1 MPRRNG
7 FTLIELLIS
16 IAIGLA
22 LIALGT
28 NALLHVSRAFNR
40 NIAMLQACDLAAS
53 IHQRL
58 ARSLSAM
65 YHPAQVRLR
74 VDPGESPAVW
84 DDGNEVVELT
94 WMSAQGDV
102 DEPTMDVQPGHVSDL
117 VWNRLRWTGR
127 GSGKD
132 GGRLEYAVSSP
143 IRLSQSIASPAASTS
158 SGSVRTGPQARRD
171 RRRDMDDNDLRHL
184 PGMTAGVYAALQLP
198 GNGADLDRN
207 LRLMHLP
214 FNQVR
219 RLVIEWVDGDGYAV
233 RAGPDS
239 GVTIRNRLGAAQVP
253 IGQPWADGFNHVLDG
268 AWLDARPLA
277 AVGSARLA
285 SAQRPLL
292 MRISFGLVTANQL
305 EPADLAHEPSRTC
318 TFTIRTAPMLPE
330 FGP

>member
-1 MPRRNG
+1 MRHRGG

-28 NALLHVSRAFNR
+28 NAMLHVSRGFNR
-40 NIAMLQACDLAAS
+40 NTAMLQACDQAAS

-65 YHPAQVRLR
+65 HHPAQVRLR
-74 VDPGESPAVW
+74 VDPGESPALW

-102 DEPTMDVQPGHVSDL
+102 DEQTMDTEPGHVSDL

-143 IRLSQSIASPAASTS
+143 FTQSQAIASPASSFS

-184 PGMTAGVYAALQLP
+184 PGMTPAAYTALQLP
-198 GNGADLDRN
+198 GNGTDLDRN
-207 LRLMHLP
+207 LRLMHMP

-219 RLVIEWVDGDGYAV
+219 RLVVEWVDADGYTV
-233 RAGPDS
+233 RGSPDS
-239 GVTIRNRLGAAQVP
+239 GVTVRNRLGAIQAP
-253 IGQPWADGFNHVLDG
+253 LGQPWADDRNHVLDG
-268 AWLDARPLA
+268 AWQDARPLA
-277 AVGSARLA
+277 AAGSSRLA
-285 SAQRPLL
+285 SLQRPLL
-292 MRISFGLVTANQL
+292 MRISFDLVTANQL
-305 EPADLAHEPSRTC
+305 DPIDLSNEPHRPC

>member
-1 MPRRNG
+1 MRQRPG

-40 NIAMLQACDLAAS
+40 NAAMLQASDLAAA

-58 ARSLSAM
+58 TRSLTAM

-94 WMSAQGDV
+94 WMSAMGDV
-102 DEPTMDVQPGHVSDL
+102 DEPTMDTQPGHVSDV

-127 GSGKD
+127 GTGKD

-143 IRLSQSIASPAASTS
+143 FRGSLSITSPAATTS
-158 SGSVRTGPQARRD
+158 GGQVRTGPQARRD

-184 PGMTAGVYAALQLP
+184 PGMTATAYAALQLP

-207 LRLMHLP
+207 LRLMHMP
-214 FNQVR
+214 YTQVR
-219 RLVIEWVDGDGYAV
+219 RLIVEWVDGDGHTV
-233 RAGPDS
+233 RGGPDS
-239 GVTIRNRLGAAQVP
+239 GITIRDRLGAVQP
-253 IGQPWADGFNHVLDG
+253 PLGQPWADDRNHVLDG

-277 AVGSARLA
+277 ATGSTRLA
-285 SAQRPLL
+285 AAQRPLL
-292 MRISFGLVTANQL
+292 MRISFELVTANQL
-305 EPADLAHEPSRTC
+305 DPADLSNEPHRTC
-318 TFTIRTAPMLPE
+318 TSTIRTAPMLPE
-330 FGP
+330 LGP